1 MEENSKSGKTGLVIA
16 VVAAVLLAGAA
27 AYLFFDSQNKGRE
40 IEEMTQLFEIE
51 KEEMENEYS
60 GFAVQYDEMKMH
72 ISNDSL
78 IRQLDREK
86 QRTQQ
91 LLEELRQTKATNA
104 AEITRLKKE
113 LATVRQVM
121 RTYVIQIDSLDQIN
135 KQLAREN
142 TRVRQQYQEQT
153 KVVEQLTVD
162 KQKAEE
168 KVALASQLDAA
179 AISVV
184 AHNKRG
190 KDEKKS
196 KNVTQF
202 VVNFTIVK
210 NITVQ
215 TGEKTVYLRIVKPN
229 EEVLGKDTGYTC
241 RYENVVLECSE
252 RKIIEYTGEQQE
264 VTMYVDV
271 AEFLSA
277 GTYTA
282 PSRQQSPIPPMPATI
297 PAGSPSSPSSASTRC
312 RAPR

>member
-1 MEENSKSGKTGLVIA
+1 MEENEVKTKGKSISTGAIVGIVIA
-16 VVAAVLLAGAA
+16 FLAVAGIAVFYMLSWQK
-27 AYLFFDSQNKGRE
+27 SQQN

-60 GFAVQYDEMKMH
+60 GFAVQYDEMKVH

-113 LATVRQVM
+113 LTTVRTVM
-121 RTYVIQIDSLDQIN
+121 RTYVRQIDSLDQIN
-135 KQLAREN
+135 KQLAKEN

-153 KVVEQLTVD
+153 KVVEKLTVE
-162 KQKAEE
+162 KEKAEE

-179 AISVV
+179 AITVTP
-184 AHNKRG
+184 HNKRG
-190 KDEKKS
+190 KEEHKV

-215 TGEKTVYLRIVKPN
+215 TGEKTVYLRITKPDGEPLVKDAGN
-229 EEVLGKDTGYTC
+229 TFK
-241 RYENVVLECSE
+241 YENVNLEYSA
-252 RKIIEYTGEQQE
+252 KKYIEYTGEQQE
-264 VTMYVDV
+264 VTMYWDV
-271 AEFLSA
+271 EEYLSA
-277 GTYTA
+277 GTYNA
-282 PSRQQSPIPPMPATI
+282 YLFVDGVMIGEQSVTLN
-297 PAGSPSSPSSASTRC
+297 
-312 RAPR
+312 

>member
-1 MEENSKSGKTGLVIA
+1 MEENQTKSKGRSISTGGIVGIAIAFIVVAGIA
-16 VVAAVLLAGAA
+16 VFYMLSWQK
-27 AYLFFDSQNKGRE
+27 SQQN

-60 GFAVQYDEMKMH
+60 GFAVQYDEMKVH

-113 LATVRQVM
+113 LTTVRAVM

-135 KQLAREN
+135 KQLAKEN
-142 TRVRQQYQEQT
+142 TRVKQQYQEQT
-153 KVVEQLTVD
+153 KVVQQLTVD
-162 KQKAEE
+162 KEKAEE

-179 AISVV
+179 AITVTP
-184 AHNKRG
+184 HNKRG
-190 KDEKKS
+190 KVEHKV

-215 TGEKTVYLRIVKPN
+215 TGEKTVYLRITKPDGEPLVKDAGN
-229 EEVLGKDTGYTC
+229 TFK
-241 RYENVVLECSE
+241 YENVNLEYSA
-252 RKIIEYTGEQQE
+252 KKYIEYTGEQQE
-264 VTMYVDV
+264 VTMYWDV
-271 AEFLSA
+271 EEYLSA
-277 GTYTA
+277 GTYNA
-282 PSRQQSPIPPMPATI
+282 YLFVDGVMIGEQSVTLN
-297 PAGSPSSPSSASTRC
+297 
-312 RAPR
+312 

>member
-1 MEENSKSGKTGLVIA
+1 MEEKKTGKTGLLIAIVAIALLIGA
-16 VVAAVLLAGAA
+16 VV
-27 AYLFFDSQNKGRE
+27 YLFLSVKDKGRE

-60 GFAVQYDEMKMH
+60 GFAVQYDEMKVH
-72 ISNDSL
+72 LSNDSL
-78 IRQLDREK
+78 IRQLDKEK

-91 LLEELRQTKATNA
+91 LLEELRQTKATNT

-113 LATVRQVM
+113 LATVREVM
-121 RTYVIQIDSLDQIN
+121 RSYVRQIDSLDQIN
-135 KQLAREN
+135 KKLAQEN
-142 TRVRQQYQEQT
+142 TRVRRQYQEQT

-179 AISVV
+179 AITIS

-190 KDEKKS
+190 KVEKKI

-202 VVNFTIVK
+202 VVNFTIVR

-215 TGEKTVYLRIVKPN
+215 TGEKIVYLRLTKPDGEPLVKDAGN
-229 EEVLGKDTGYTC
+229 TF
-241 RYENVVLECSE
+241 RYENVNLEYSA
-252 RKIIEYTGEQQE
+252 KKYIEYTGEQQE
-264 VTMYVDV
+264 VTMYWDV
-271 AEFLSA
+271 EEYLSA

-282 PSRQQSPIPPMPATI
+282 YLFVEGVMIGEQSITLN
-297 PAGSPSSPSSASTRC
+297 
-312 RAPR
+312 

>member
-1 MEENSKSGKTGLVIA
+1 MEENQTKTKGRSISTGGIVGIAIAFIVVAGIA
-16 VVAAVLLAGAA
+16 VFYMLSWQK
-27 AYLFFDSQNKGRE
+27 SQQN

-51 KEEMENEYS
+51 KEEMENEDS
-60 GFAVQYDEMKMH
+60 GFAVQYDEMKVH

-113 LATVRQVM
+113 LTTVRTVM
-121 RTYVIQIDSLDQIN
+121 RTYVRQIDSLDQIN
-135 KQLAREN
+135 KQLAKEN

-153 KVVEQLTVD
+153 KVVEKLTVE
-162 KQKAEE
+162 KEKAEE

-179 AISVV
+179 AITVTP
-184 AHNKRG
+184 HNKRG
-190 KDEKKS
+190 KEEHKV

-215 TGEKTVYLRIVKPN
+215 TGEKTVYLRITKPDGEPLVKDAGN
-229 EEVLGKDTGYTC
+229 TFK
-241 RYENVVLECSE
+241 YENVNLEYSA
-252 RKIIEYTGEQQE
+252 KKYIEYTGEQQE
-264 VTMYVDV
+264 VTMYWDV
-271 AEFLSA
+271 EEYLSA
-277 GTYTA
+277 GTYNA
-282 PSRQQSPIPPMPATI
+282 YLFVDGVMIGEQSVTLN
-297 PAGSPSSPSSASTRC
+297 
-312 RAPR
+312 

>member
-1 MEENSKSGKTGLVIA
+1 MEEKKKSGKTGLVIA
-16 VVAAVLLAGAA
+16 ILAIVLLAGAVV
-27 AYLFFDSQNKGRE
+27 YLFKDGQDKNRE

-60 GFAVQYDEMKMH
+60 GFAMQYDEIKVH
-72 ISNDSL
+72 ITNDSL
-78 IRQLDREK
+78 IRQLDKEI

-91 LLEELRQTKATNA
+91 LLEQLRQTKATNA

-135 KQLAREN
+135 KQLAKEN

-162 KQKAEE
+162 KEKAEE

-179 AISVV
+179 AITVTPR
-184 AHNKRG
+184 NKRG
-190 KDEKKS
+190 KEEKKV

-202 VVNFTIVK
+202 MVNFTIVK
-210 NITVQ
+210 NITVK
-215 TGEKTVYLRIVKPN
+215 TGEKIVYLRLTKPDGEPLVKDAGN
-229 EEVLGKDTGYTC
+229 TFQ
-241 RYENVVLECSE
+241 YENVALEYSA
-252 RKIIEYTGEQQE
+252 KKYIEYTGEQQE
-264 VTMYVDV
+264 VTMYWDV
-271 AEFLSA
+271 EEYLSA

-282 PSRQQSPIPPMPATI
+282 YLFVDGVMIGEQSVTLN
-297 PAGSPSSPSSASTRC
+297 
-312 RAPR
+312 

>member
-1 MEENSKSGKTGLVIA
+1 MEENQVKTNGRSISTGGIVGIVIA
-16 VVAAVLLAGAA
+16 FIVVAGIAVFYMLSWQK
-27 AYLFFDSQNKGRE
+27 SQQN

-60 GFAVQYDEMKMH
+60 GFAVQYDEMKVH

-113 LATVRQVM
+113 LTTVRAVM
-121 RTYVIQIDSLDQIN
+121 RTYVMQIDSLDQIN
-135 KQLAREN
+135 KQLAKEN
-142 TRVRQQYQEQT
+142 TRVKQQYQEQT
-153 KVVEQLTVD
+153 KVVEKLTID
-162 KQKAEE
+162 KEKAEE

-179 AISVV
+179 AITVTP
-184 AHNKRG
+184 HNKRG
-190 KDEKKS
+190 KEEHKV

-215 TGEKTVYLRIVKPN
+215 TGEKTVYLRITKPDGEPLVKDASN
-229 EEVLGKDTGYTC
+229 TFK
-241 RYENVVLECSE
+241 YENVNLEYSA
-252 RKIIEYTGEQQE
+252 KKYIEYTGEQQE
-264 VTMYVDV
+264 VTMYWDV
-271 AEFLSA
+271 EEYLSA
-277 GTYTA
+277 GTYNA
-282 PSRQQSPIPPMPATI
+282 YLFVDGVMIGEQSVTLN
-297 PAGSPSSPSSASTRC
+297 
-312 RAPR
+312 

>member
-1 MEENSKSGKTGLVIA
+1 MEENEVKTQKQGKSISVGAIIGIVIA
-16 VVAAVLLAGAA
+16 FIAVAGIAVF
-27 AYLFFDSQNKGRE
+27 YMFSWQKSQQD

-51 KEEMENEYS
+51 KIEMENEYS
-60 GFAVQYDEMKMH
+60 GFAVQYDEMKTH

-121 RTYVIQIDSLDQIN
+121 RTYVVQIDSLDQVN
-135 KQLAREN
+135 KKLVKEN
-142 TRVRQQYQEQT
+142 TRVRQQYQEQSKELEKT
-153 KVVEQLTVD
+153 RTE

-168 KVALASQLDAA
+168 KVALASQLEAA
-179 AISVV
+179 AISVTPR
-184 AHNKRG
+184 NKRG
-190 KDEKKS
+190 KEEKKS

-202 VVNFTIVK
+202 MVNFTIVK

-215 TGEKTVYLRIVKPN
+215 TGEKTVFLRIVKPN

-241 RYENVVLECSE
+241 RYENVVLECSAK
-252 RKIIEYTGEQQE
+252 KIIEYAGEQQE
-264 VTMYVDV
+264 VTMYVEV
-271 AEFLSA
+271 SEFLSE

-282 PSRQQSPIPPMPATI
+282 YLFVDGVNIGEQSVTLN
-297 PAGSPSSPSSASTRC
+297 
-312 RAPR
+312 

>member
-1 MEENSKSGKTGLVIA
+1 MEEEKKSGKAGLVIA
-16 VVAAVLLAGAA
+16 ILAIVLLAGAVV
-27 AYLFFDSQNKGRE
+27 YLFKDGQDKNRE

-60 GFAVQYDEMKMH
+60 GFAMQYDEMKVH

-78 IRQLDREK
+78 IRQLDKEK

-113 LATVRQVM
+113 LATVREVM
-121 RTYVIQIDSLDQIN
+121 RTYVAQIDSLDRIN

-162 KQKAEE
+162 KEKAEE

-179 AISVV
+179 AITVTPR
-184 AHNKRG
+184 NKRG
-190 KDEKKS
+190 KEEKKV

-202 VVNFTIVK
+202 MVNFTIVK
-210 NITVQ
+210 NITVK
-215 TGEKTVYLRIVKPN
+215 TGDKIVYLRLTKPDGEPLVKDAGN
-229 EEVLGKDTGYTC
+229 TFQ
-241 RYENVVLECSE
+241 YENVALEYSA
-252 RKIIEYTGEQQE
+252 KKYIEYTGEQQE
-264 VTMYVDV
+264 VTMYWDV
-271 AEFLSA
+271 EEYLSA

-282 PSRQQSPIPPMPATI
+282 YLFVDGVMIGEQSVTLN
-297 PAGSPSSPSSASTRC
+297 
-312 RAPR
+312 

>member
-1 MEENSKSGKTGLVIA
+1 MEEKKKSGKTGLVIA
-16 VVAAVLLAGAA
+16 ILAIVLLAGAVV
-27 AYLFFDSQNKGRE
+27 YLFKDGQDKNRE

-60 GFAVQYDEMKMH
+60 GFAMQYDEMKVH

-78 IRQLDREK
+78 IRQLDKEK

-113 LATVRQVM
+113 LATVREVM
-121 RTYVIQIDSLDQIN
+121 RTYIAQIDSLDRIN

-162 KQKAEE
+162 KEKAEE

-179 AISVV
+179 AITVTPR
-184 AHNKRG
+184 NKRG
-190 KDEKKS
+190 KEEKKV

-202 VVNFTIVK
+202 MVNFTIVK
-210 NITVQ
+210 NITVK
-215 TGEKTVYLRIVKPN
+215 TGEKIVYLRITKPDGEPLVKDAGN
-229 EEVLGKDTGYTC
+229 TFQ
-241 RYENVVLECSE
+241 YENVNLEYSA
-252 RKIIEYTGEQQE
+252 KKYIEYTGEQQE
-264 VTMYVDV
+264 VTMYWDV
-271 AEFLSA
+271 EEYLSA
-277 GTYTA
+277 GTYNA
-282 PSRQQSPIPPMPATI
+282 YLFVDGVMIGEQSVTLN
-297 PAGSPSSPSSASTRC
+297 
-312 RAPR
+312 

>member
-1 MEENSKSGKTGLVIA
+1 MEENEVKTNGKSISTGGIVGIVIA
-16 VVAAVLLAGAA
+16 FVVVAGIAVFYMLSWQK
-27 AYLFFDSQNKGRE
+27 SQQN

-60 GFAVQYDEMKMH
+60 GFAVQYDEMKVH

-78 IRQLDREK
+78 IRQLDKEK

-113 LATVRQVM
+113 LTTVRTVM
-121 RTYVIQIDSLDQIN
+121 RTYVRQIDSLDQIN
-135 KQLAREN
+135 KQLAKEN

-153 KVVEQLTVD
+153 KVVEKLTVE
-162 KQKAEE
+162 KEKAEE

-179 AISVV
+179 AITVTP
-184 AHNKRG
+184 HNKRG
-190 KDEKKS
+190 KEEHKV

-215 TGEKTVYLRIVKPN
+215 TGEKTVYLRITKPDGEPLVKDAAN
-229 EEVLGKDTGYTC
+229 KFK
-241 RYENVVLECSE
+241 YENVNLEYSA
-252 RKIIEYTGEQQE
+252 KKYIEYTGEQQE
-264 VTMYVDV
+264 VTMYWDV
-271 AEFLSA
+271 EEYLSA
-277 GTYTA
+277 GTYNA
-282 PSRQQSPIPPMPATI
+282 YLFVDGVMIGEQSVTLN
-297 PAGSPSSPSSASTRC
+297 
-312 RAPR
+312 

>member
-1 MEENSKSGKTGLVIA
+1 MEDNQTKTKGKSISTGGIIGIVIA
-16 VVAAVLLAGAA
+16 FLAVVGIAVFYMLSWQK
-27 AYLFFDSQNKGRE
+27 SQQN

-60 GFAVQYDEMKMH
+60 GFAVQYDEMKVH

-78 IRQLDREK
+78 IRQLDKEK

-104 AEITRLKKE
+104 AKITELKKE
-113 LATVRQVM
+113 LATVRAVM
-121 RTYVIQIDSLDQIN
+121 RTYVAQIDSLDQIN
-135 KQLAREN
+135 KKLTKEN

-179 AISVV
+179 AITVTPN
-184 AHNKRG
+184 NKRG
-190 KDEKKS
+190 KEDHKV

-210 NITVQ
+210 NITVK
-215 TGEKTVYLRIVKPN
+215 TGEKTVYLRITKPDGEPLVKDASN
-229 EEVLGKDTGYTC
+229 TFK
-241 RYENVVLECSE
+241 YENVNLEYSA
-252 RKIIEYTGEQQE
+252 KKYIEYTGEQQE
-264 VTMYVDV
+264 VTMYWDV
-271 AEFLSA
+271 EEYLSA

-282 PSRQQSPIPPMPATI
+282 YLFVDGVMIGEQSVTLN
-297 PAGSPSSPSSASTRC
+297 
-312 RAPR
+312 

>member
-1 MEENSKSGKTGLVIA
+1 MEEEKKSGKTGLVIA
-16 VVAAVLLAGAA
+16 ILAIVLLAGAVV
-27 AYLFFDSQNKGRE
+27 YLFKDGQDKNRE

-60 GFAVQYDEMKMH
+60 GFAMQYDEMKVH

-78 IRQLDREK
+78 IRQLDKEK

-113 LATVRQVM
+113 LATVREVM
-121 RTYVIQIDSLDQIN
+121 RTYVAQIDSLDRIN

-162 KQKAEE
+162 KEKAEE

-179 AISVV
+179 AITVTPR
-184 AHNKRG
+184 NKRG
-190 KDEKKS
+190 KEEKKV

-202 VVNFTIVK
+202 MVNFTIVK
-210 NITVQ
+210 NITVK
-215 TGEKTVYLRIVKPN
+215 TGEKIVYLRLTKPDGEPLVKDAGN
-229 EEVLGKDTGYTC
+229 TFQ
-241 RYENVVLECSE
+241 YENVALEYSA
-252 RKIIEYTGEQQE
+252 KKYIEYTGEQQE
-264 VTMYVDV
+264 VTMYWDV
-271 AEFLSA
+271 EEYLSA

-282 PSRQQSPIPPMPATI
+282 YLFVDGVMIGEQSVTLN
-297 PAGSPSSPSSASTRC
+297 
-312 RAPR
+312 

>member
-1 MEENSKSGKTGLVIA
+1 MEENKSGKTGLVIA
-16 VVAAVLLAGAA
+16 IIAIALLAATVV
-27 AYLFFDSQNKGRE
+27 YLFLSVRDKGRE
-40 IEEMTQLFEIE
+40 IEEMSQLFEIE

-78 IRQLDREK
+78 IRQLDKEK

-104 AEITRLKKE
+104 AEIKRLKKE
-113 LATVRQVM
+113 LATVREVM
-121 RTYVIQIDSLDQIN
+121 RTYVVQIDSLDRIN
-135 KQLAREN
+135 KQLAKEN
-142 TRVRQQYQEQT
+142 TRVRQQYQAQT

-179 AISVV
+179 AITITPR
-184 AHNKRG
+184 NKRG
-190 KDEKKS
+190 KEEKKV

-202 VVNFTIVK
+202 MVNFTIVK

-215 TGEKTVYLRIVKPN
+215 TGEKTVYLRITKPDG
-229 EEVLGKDTGYTC
+229 EVLVKDAANTF
-241 RYENVVLECSE
+241 RYENVSLEYSA
-252 RKIIEYTGEQQE
+252 KKYIEYTGEQQE
-264 VTMYVDV
+264 VTMYWDV
-271 AEFLSA
+271 EEYLSA

-282 PSRQQSPIPPMPATI
+282 YLFVDGVMIGEQSVTLN
-297 PAGSPSSPSSASTRC
+297 
-312 RAPR
+312 

>member
-1 MEENSKSGKTGLVIA
+1 MEEEKKKSGKAGLIIA
-16 VVAAVLLAGAA
+16 IVAIVLLAGAVV
-27 AYLFFDSQNKGRE
+27 YLFKNGKDKDRE

-72 ISNDSL
+72 LSNDSL

-113 LATVRQVM
+113 LATVREVM

-135 KQLAREN
+135 KQLAKEN

-153 KVVEQLTVD
+153 KVVEKLTVE
-162 KQKAEE
+162 KEKAEE

-179 AISVV
+179 AITVTPR
-184 AHNKRG
+184 NKRS
-190 KDEKKS
+190 KEEHKV

-202 VVNFTIVK
+202 MVNFTIVK

-215 TGEKTVYLRIVKPN
+215 TGEKTVYLRITKPDGEPLVKDAGN
-229 EEVLGKDTGYTC
+229 TFQ
-241 RYENVVLECSE
+241 YENVALEYSA
-252 RKIIEYTGEQQE
+252 KKYIEYTGEQQE
-264 VTMYVDV
+264 VTMYWDV
-271 AEFLSA
+271 EEYLSA

-282 PSRQQSPIPPMPATI
+282 YLFVDGVMIGEQSVTLN
-297 PAGSPSSPSSASTRC
+297 
-312 RAPR
+312 

>member
-1 MEENSKSGKTGLVIA
+1 MEEENKKSGKTGLIIA
-16 VVAAVLLAGAA
+16 IVAIVLLAGAV
-27 AYLFFDSQNKGRE
+27 AYLFKDGKDKGRE

-60 GFAVQYDEMKMH
+60 GFAVQYDEMQRH

-135 KQLAREN
+135 KQLAKEN

-153 KVVEQLTVD
+153 KVVEKLTVE
-162 KQKAEE
+162 KEKAEE

-179 AISVV
+179 AITVTP
-184 AHNKRG
+184 HNKRG
-190 KDEKKS
+190 KEEHKV

-202 VVNFTIVK
+202 MVNFTIVK

-215 TGEKTVYLRIVKPN
+215 TGEKTVYLRITKPDGAPLVKDASN
-229 EEVLGKDTGYTC
+229 TFQ
-241 RYENVVLECSE
+241 YENVALEYSA
-252 RKIIEYTGEQQE
+252 KKYIEYTGEQQE
-264 VTMYVDV
+264 VTMYWDV
-271 AEFLSA
+271 EEYLSA

-282 PSRQQSPIPPMPATI
+282 YLFVDGVMIGEQSVTLN
-297 PAGSPSSPSSASTRC
+297 
-312 RAPR
+312 

>member
-1 MEENSKSGKTGLVIA
+1 MEENKSGKTGLVIA
-16 VVAAVLLAGAA
+16 IVAIALLAATVV
-27 AYLFFDSQNKGRE
+27 YLFLSVRDKGRE
-40 IEEMTQLFEIE
+40 IEEMSQLFEIE

-78 IRQLDREK
+78 IRQLDKEK

-104 AEITRLKKE
+104 AEIKRLKKE
-113 LATVRQVM
+113 LATVREVM
-121 RTYVIQIDSLDQIN
+121 RTYVVQIDSLDRIN
-135 KQLAREN
+135 KQLAKEN
-142 TRVRQQYQEQT
+142 TRVRQQYQAQT

-179 AISVV
+179 AITITPR
-184 AHNKRG
+184 NKRG
-190 KDEKKS
+190 KEEKKV

-202 VVNFTIVK
+202 MVKFTIVK

-215 TGEKTVYLRIVKPN
+215 TGEKTVYLRITKPDG
-229 EEVLGKDTGYTC
+229 EVLVKDAANTF
-241 RYENVVLECSE
+241 RYENVSLEYSA
-252 RKIIEYTGEQQE
+252 KKYIEYTGEQQE
-264 VTMYVDV
+264 VTMYWDV
-271 AEFLSA
+271 EEYLSA

-282 PSRQQSPIPPMPATI
+282 YLFVDGVMIGEQSVTLN
-297 PAGSPSSPSSASTRC
+297 
-312 RAPR
+312 